1 MTASVG
7 GYFCLHVMVLHS
19 GMLLMFDRMLGGD
32 DGQRV
37 DAFRNLPPPISV

>member
-19 GMLLMFDRMLGGD
+19 GMLLMFDRMLGVSALMPSGI
-32 DGQRV
+32 
-37 DAFRNLPPPISV
+37 FPPVPTSV